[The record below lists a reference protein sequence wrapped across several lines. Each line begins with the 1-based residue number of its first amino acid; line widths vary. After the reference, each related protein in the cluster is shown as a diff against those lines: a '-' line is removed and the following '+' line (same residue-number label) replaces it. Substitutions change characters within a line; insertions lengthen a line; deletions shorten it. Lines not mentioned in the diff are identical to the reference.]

1 MRSSEVRQRLGEA
14 LRQALRARDK
24 VAVSALRTTLA
35 AIDNAGAVP
44 AAPTPAASGGSPHFA
59 GATAGLG
66 AAEAEPRSLT
76 EADLVR
82 IVRTEIAAREAA
94 AQQYDRAKHP
104 DQAGRLR
111 REASILRSVIGDDT
125 AG

>member
-1 MRSSEVRQRLGEA
+1 M
-14 LRQALRARDK
+14 
-24 VAVSALRTTLA
+24 
-35 AIDNAGAVP
+35 
-44 AAPTPAASGGSPHFA
+44 
-59 GATAGLG
+59 
-66 AAEAEPRSLT
+66 AEPRSLT
-76 EADLVR
+76 EADRVR
-82 IVRTEIAAREAA
+82 IVRTEIAERDSA